1 MEIQIYTREQ
11 GGETLRRQ
19 IQELECCVWPG
30 GGPFPT
36 APESHAISFVCLE
49 NGRAVS
55 HTAVR
60 QAVFSHCGER
70 YHACGLSEVATHP
83 DYRGRGLASELIRRA
98 ERYIAALAPDLS
110 VFTCAPERVEFY
122 RRAGWEPVPSACLV
136 GRSREKP
143 FRSDELGLITLLRCY
158 APKAVAHYG
167 ELKQGDLC
175 IELGEGNL
183 W

>member
-1 MEIQIYTREQ
+1 M
-11 GGETLRRQ
+11 
-19 IQELECCVWPG
+19 
-30 GGPFPT
+30 
-36 APESHAISFVCLE
+36 
-49 NGRAVS
+49 S

-158 APKAVAHYG
+158 SPKAVAHYG